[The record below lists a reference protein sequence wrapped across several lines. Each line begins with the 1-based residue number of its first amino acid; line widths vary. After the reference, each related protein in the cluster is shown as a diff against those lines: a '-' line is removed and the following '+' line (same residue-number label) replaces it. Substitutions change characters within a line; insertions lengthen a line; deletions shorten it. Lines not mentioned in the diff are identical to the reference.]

1 MLCHEQKMPVIRRHV
16 VFDGIKETEIKKRE
30 MKRIGADSTDVW
42 SSLCLKHTCVDEA
55 FLSCCRELQEHGRTV
70 PQ

>member
-16 VFDGIKETEIKKRE
+16 VFDGIKETEIKKKE
-30 MKRIGADSTDVW
+30 MKRIGADSTDVL

-55 FLSCCRELQEHGRTV
+55 FLSCCKALQEHGRC
-70 PQ
+70 Q